1 MYIRKTKLFIKM
13 NVTGVW
19 KYKEDFA
26 LGLSQGEVKLVQ
38 TDNTVY
44 GEFTFVEKVE
54 GNYEIEVFEKVK
66 GEIVEGKALL
76 KSIEVKALQ
85 DGKEVS
91 YLGNNF
97 EVHLVSD
104 SKLVGSSYDEEEVCG
119 VFTLERI

>member
-1 MYIRKTKLFIKM
+1 MDI
-13 NVTGVW
+13 TGVW

-26 LGLSQGEVKLVQ
+26 LGVSEGEVKLIQ
-38 TDNTVY
+38 TDDKVY
-44 GEFTFVEKVE
+44 GEFSFVEKVE
-54 GNYEIEVFEKVK
+54 GDYEIEVFEKVR
-66 GEIVEGKALL
+66 GEISEGKVLL
-76 KSIEVKALQ
+76 ESTSVKALQ

-104 SKLVGSSYDEEEVCG
+104 SKLVGSSYDDENVCG